1 MNVSRKNTLFSSIP
15 PSKDVKNIAEV
26 RVKQQTMNGTGE
38 KIPDKLDMFLDKQE
52 WPHKINAMTY
62 YEALDMLS
70 IGFNDGTIVT
80 YTFEIESFVHSGG
93 DMGRQNASASDSQ
106 ARKSNKTQS
115 RQLLQSPGNE
125 ISRANFV

>member
-1 MNVSRKNTLFSSIP
+1 
-15 PSKDVKNIAEV
+15 
-26 RVKQQTMNGTGE
+26 
-38 KIPDKLDMFLDKQE
+38 
-52 WPHKINAMTY
+52 
-62 YEALDMLS
+62 MLS

-93 DMGRQNASASDSQ
+93 DMGRQNAAAQDGQ

>member
-1 MNVSRKNTLFSSIP
+1 
-15 PSKDVKNIAEV
+15 
-26 RVKQQTMNGTGE
+26 MNGTNE

-52 WPHKINAMTY
+52 WPHQINAMTY

-93 DMGRQNASASDSQ
+93 DMGRQNAYASDGQ

-115 RQLLQSPGNE
+115 R
-125 ISRANFV
+125 